1 MGVPPLSGT
10 VTPKPGK
17 GTSDAR
23 PVFVP
28 DTSVIVDGRITMM
41 VQRNEV
47 SHARVLIH
55 EAVIAELEYQA
66 NQGRDTGY
74 TGLNEIIKLQQ
85 LKEAAGLSLE
95 FVGER
100 PGLEHIQLAGGG
112 EIDALIRKAAQEAG
126 GTLVTSDAVQSHVA
140 RSLGIPVLYIKPVVE
155 KLDVQKEI
163 HELEIWKFF
172 DERTMSVHLKQHC
185 PPHAKKGTPADL
197 RYVKL
202 DDVPLDEKRLNR
214 IAREIIEAARRDSR
228 SFVEIE
234 RHGATV
240 VQLGPIRVAI
250 ARPPFSD
257 GMEITAVRPVARL
270 SLDDYDLPDELRQR
284 LRDHT
289 RGTFISGPPG
299 SGKTTFAQAIADY
312 LQGLGVV
319 VKTMESPRDL
329 QVPDE
334 VTQYAPLEGSME
346 LTSDVL
352 LLVRPD
358 FVIYDEVRKTDDFKI
373 FADMRLAGVGLVGVT
388 HANRAIDAVQRL
400 IGRVELGMIPQVVD
414 SILHIERG
422 KLKEV
427 MELVFTVKVPAGM
440 TEADLARPVIE
451 VKDFYTHKTLH
462 EIYSFGEQIVVMPVA
477 KAAAA
482 TAKSRLAEGALLSH
496 LRRYVE
502 GDVQVEMTGE
512 EQATVYVEE
521 WEVPRLIGKAGRNVQ
536 RIEQELGVR
545 IEVKP
550 LKARVARVQRE
561 TSKRYA
567 ELQPEVRKTKQNI
580 VLILEPEYAGQ
591 SVDICVD
598 GEQLFTATV
607 GRKGEVKISRDSDL
621 GQDVL
626 DAIAAAK
633 RVTVRI

>member
-1 MGVPPLSGT
+1 MSP
-10 VTPKPGK
+10 PKPAPK
-17 GTSDAR
+17 DAR
-23 PVFVP
+23 AIFVP

-41 VQRNEV
+41 VQRGELGK
-47 SHARVLIH
+47 ARVLIH

-74 TGLNEIIKLQQ
+74 TGLNEIVKLQQ
-85 LKEAAGLSLE
+85 LKEAAELSVE
-95 FVGER
+95 FVGQR

-112 EIDALIRKAAQEAG
+112 EIDAMIRRAAQDHQ
-126 GTLVTSDAVQSHVA
+126 GTLVTSDSVQSHVA
-140 RSLGIPVLYIKPVVE
+140 RSLGIPVIYIKPVHE
-155 KLDVQKEI
+155 PKEAQKEI

-172 DERTMSVHLKQHC
+172 DDRTMSVHLKFNC
-185 PPHAKKGTPADL
+185 APVAKKGTPGSL
-197 RYVKL
+197 RLVKL
-202 DDVPLDEKRLNR
+202 DDSVLDEKRLNR
-214 IAREIIEAARRDSR
+214 IAREIMEAARRDAH

-240 VQLGPIRVAI
+240 VQLGPVRIAI

-270 SLDDYDLPDELRQR
+270 TLDQYNLPEELRQR
-284 LRDHT
+284 LREHT

-299 SGKTTFAQAIADY
+299 SGKSTFAQAIADY
-312 LQGLGVV
+312 LQALGVI

-346 LTSDVL
+346 LTSDIL

-358 FVIYDEVRKTDDFKI
+358 FVIYDEVRKTEDFRI

-414 SILHIERG
+414 TIIHIEKG
-422 KLKEV
+422 AIKEV

-440 TEADLARPVIE
+440 MEADLARPVIE
-451 VKDFYTHKTLH
+451 MRDFYTRKSLY
-462 EIYSFGEQIVVMPVA
+462 EIYTYGEQVVVMPVA
-477 KAAAA
+477 KAGGT
-482 TAKSRLAEGALLSH
+482 TARSRLAEGALLTQ
-496 LRRYVE
+496 LRRHVE

-512 EQATVYVEE
+512 DQATVFVEE

-536 RIEQELGVR
+536 RIESELGVR
-545 IEVKP
+545 IDVQP
-550 LKARVARVQRE
+550 LKQRIAKGQRTVE
-561 TSKRYA
+561 GAKKYA
-567 ELQPEVRKTKQNI
+567 ELTPEVRKTKQNI
-580 VLILEPEYAGQ
+580 VLILEPEFAGQ
-591 SVDICVD
+591 NVDVCID

-607 GRKGEVKISRDSDL
+607 GRKGEVKISRDTDL

-626 DAIAAAK
+626 DGIAAGR
-633 RVTVRI
+633 RVTCRM

>member
-1 MGVPPLSGT
+1 M
-10 VTPKPGK
+10 
-17 GTSDAR
+17 
-23 PVFVP
+23 FVP

-41 VQRNEV
+41 AQTNEL

-55 EAVIAELEYQA
+55 QAVVAELEYQA

-74 TGLNEIIKLQQ
+74 TGLNELTKLQA
-85 LKEAAGLSLE
+85 LREAADVTVE

-112 EIDALIRKAAQEAG
+112 EIDAMIRRVAQEHG
-126 GTLVTSDAVQSHVA
+126 GTLVTSDSVQSHVA
-140 RSLGIPVLYIKPVVE
+140 RALGIPVQYIKPTLQRE
-155 KLDVQKEI
+155 ETQKEI
-163 HELEIWKFF
+163 HELEIWKWF
-172 DERTMSVHLKQHC
+172 DERTMSVHLKFNC
-185 PPHAKKGTPADL
+185 APYAKKGTPGDIRL
-197 RYVKL
+197 VKL
-202 DDVPLDEKRLNR
+202 DEGVLEEKHLNR
-214 IAREIIEAARRDSR
+214 IAREIIEAARRDAH

-240 VQLGPIRVAI
+240 VQLQNLRVAI

-270 SLDDYDLPDELRQR
+270 GLDDYDLPGELRDR
-284 LRDHT
+284 LREHT

-299 SGKTTFAQAIADY
+299 SGKSTFAQAVADY
-312 LQGLGVV
+312 LQGLGVI

-329 QVPDE
+329 QVPEE

-358 FVIYDEVRKTDDFKI
+358 FVIYDEVRKTEDFRI
-373 FADMRLAGVGLVGVT
+373 FADMRLAGVGLIGVT

-400 IGRVELGMIPQVVD
+400 IGRVELGMIPQTVD
-414 SILHIERG
+414 TIVHIEKGRI
-422 KLKEV
+422 KEV

-440 TEADLARPVIE
+440 MEADLARPVIE
-451 VKDFYTHKTLH
+451 VRDFYTKKVVYELYT
-462 EIYSFGEQIVVMPVA
+462 YGEQIVVMPIA
-477 KAAAA
+477 KAGGGA
-482 TAKSRLAEGALLSH
+482 TAKSRLAEGALLSQ
-496 LRRYVE
+496 LRRHVE

-512 EQATVYVEE
+512 NQATVYVEE
-521 WEVPRLIGKAGRNVQ
+521 WEVPRVIGKGGKTVQ
-536 RIEQELGVR
+536 RLEADLGVR
-545 IEVKP
+545 LDVKP
-550 LKARVARVQRE
+550 LQARVSKAQRLVE
-561 TSKRYA
+561 GAKRYA

-598 GEQLFTATV
+598 GDQLFTATV
-607 GRKGEVKISRDSDL
+607 GRKGEVKIGRDSDL
-621 GQDVL
+621 GEDVL
-626 DAIAAAK
+626 DAIAAGK